1 MFRCFRAG
9 FASFFCLRPSRCAA
23 RLDAP
28 PCFGLR
34 PWLAVLV
41 AGASAAG
48 LLACSDSVWEPPYA
62 TGGDQQMVAPVVSQ
76 TGLNAD
82 VDSLPSWETVVQGIG
97 GPGCEFYFRR
107 ATGSY
112 VSRKYEL
119 EYSSE
124 ANSGAK
130 AAWARLHSIW
140 VTVKRPR
147 ADGSEEVLPQQLAIW
162 AVCLLPGTERGKLEV
177 NGSVKAILKELGFE
191 IPDKIWASARPP
203 GGGRWATLGRLAL
216 GWTAPRS
223 LFAAQT
229 RIDPDCF
236 DPVPSTECVPP
247 EMEELVA
254 TVTATCP
261 GLDLDAVEG
270 SCSLSKFVLDGIEI
284 IPHTLTP
291 VPAPSGS
298 PGGPKEG
305 PKERDDDGD
314 DDGDDDTETAAPQL
328 DLSCRSVTRGDRG
341 GCSVTTRD
349 VTVTLSA
356 LTYAWETGA
365 RVARPAG
372 TGSIFSSWYGTATST
387 RSFTVAISGPD
398 IAATTLNGTVTVEP
412 RTRSLVSLSS
422 VVSYTGTWTDGTFG
436 RYDLPTTTPA
446 LTAGAVLAGS
456 GPWDGE
462 HTAGS
467 LAVPATILIHQDF
480 RSGAAGY
487 PGANL
492 VPADPHC
499 QATSLP
505 AVANPV
511 KVNGDCGSKPSLD
524 AFESSML
531 THEGAHQVAIAA
543 CLNAQA
549 ARGDQA
555 AMETLVM
562 GDPAVLRDELADEWR
577 MYYRDHV
584 LGSTGGAVA
593 GFTSQWVWDY
603 WNLQAGQRGAG
614 GTAWVVRW

>member
-23 RLDAP
+23 RPDAP

-62 TGGDQQMVAPVVSQ
+62 TGGNQQIVAPVVSQ

-124 ANSGAK
+124 ANIGAK

-140 VTVKRPR
+140 VTVKRPK

-177 NGSVKAILKELGFE
+177 NGSVKAILKELGLE

-223 LFAAQT
+223 LLAAQ
-229 RIDPDCF
+229 RPEDDPCF
-236 DPVPSTECVPP
+236 DPVPSTKCIPSD
-247 EMEELVA
+247 MEELVA
-254 TVTATCP
+254 TGTAGCP
-261 GLDLDAVEG
+261 GLDLDFDAVG
-270 SCSLSKFVLDGIEI
+270 GPCTLSKFVLEGIEI
-284 IPHTLTP
+284 RPHTLP
-291 VPAPSGS
+291 LVPAPSGS
-298 PGGPKEG
+298 PGGPKESPKEG
-305 PKERDDDGD
+305 PKEGGD
-314 DDGDDDTETAAPQL
+314 DDDTE
-328 DLSCRSVTRGDRG
+328 
-341 GCSVTTRD
+341 
-349 VTVTLSA
+349 TLSA

-398 IAATTLNGTVTVEP
+398 IAATTLNGTVTVRP
-412 RTRSLVSLSS
+412 RTSSLVSLSS

-492 VPADPHC
+492 VPADRWC

-505 AVANPV
+505 AVANLV

-549 ARGDQA
+549 GRG
-555 AMETLVM
+555 T
-562 GDPAVLRDELADEWR
+562 RRRWR
-577 MYYRDHV
+577 P
-584 LGSTGGAVA
+584 S
-593 GFTSQWVWDY
+593 
-603 WNLQAGQRGAG
+603 
-614 GTAWVVRW
+614 